1 MLSELGPEPTRRGS
15 IHDGVVDHFLHGVA
29 PTVATST
36 LVGVAAALA
45 LARAAAL
52 LLLGPLPGLLLLAL
66 LLSLLLLL
74 LLAML
79 LRFSY
84 TSVD

>member
-1 MLSELGPEPTRRGS
+1 MQQSSVTISLS
-15 IHDGVVDHFLHGVA
+15 
-29 PTVATST
+29 
-36 LVGVAAALA
+36 
-45 LARAAAL
+45 
-52 LLLGPLPGLLLLAL
+52 PLPGLLLILLAL
-66 LLSLLLLL
+66 LLSLLL

>member
-1 MLSELGPEPTRRGS
+1 MLPVLGPEPTRRGS
-15 IHDGVVDHFLHGVA
+15 IHGGIAVHFLHGVA
-29 PTVATST
+29 PSAATST
-36 LVGVAAALA
+36 SIGPAAALA
-45 LARAAAL
+45 LARVAAL
-52 LLLGPLPGLLLLAL
+52 LLLGPLPGLLLLLLAL
-66 LLSLLLLL
+66 LLSLLV